1 MENIETIDPMKDL
14 YNKVKYIISKD
25 IKELNEYDY
34 LYVLQLKILFVP
46 KDNNF
51 ELAFQK
57 DSPISKLIQKVVNVL
72 HLIFLMKKDKRKTY
86 YDTNIVELK
95 KNMILGKK
103 LGEIELAKSFD
114 IDIEEPKLK
123 DLSKIITHALCQME
137 TYTFSQ
143 YIDSIFAKLSFAKG
157 LERLLK
163 FQLYQILHIYYL
175 NPIEVTLDFNE
186 REINI
191 SDIIP
196 IDLLIEL
203 FSNKQS
209 KLQCVLKSII
219 FLNYETVKLSIHNYQ
234 MKDILLAVD
243 VIVEKLKKK
252 VDPEKMPLF
261 VEKIITMVIDEI
273 RRPKDKPKKK
283 SKSKKLTKDSNTLA
297 ETFENN
303 TIDDNSNNV
312 NSINLIEEK
321 SDAKSVQEDVK
332 IIESVELKEEKK
344 YSGCDGGNYK
354 VQSDNINK
362 YLNNIINFINKH
374 KMGNESISQDVKE
387 IRNLMLNIVDK
398 NKNLEEKIEKMD
410 QDYLQQKQIIQKQEK
425 KIQNQEKKIQKQ
437 EKKIQDQKKVIDKQS
452 KDINVLKENVEI
464 LNEDCQEM
472 KDIIGNIQYRDLSK
486 NFLRTF
492 KNFLDDKDWKKIRK
506 DRDKKGDIIASKVTS
521 AFPRANKQKLDIVL
535 NLIKNSAKLIK
546 EGNYLA
552 HSRTLDSYEDDI
564 NDYKKEKN
572 LNNLTS
578 PIAFCFLVNLGISP
592 DIFDDA
598 YSFLSQNFDS
608 DLSTSDVKTLLGSYL
623 K

>member
-1 MENIETIDPMKDL
+1 
-14 YNKVKYIISKD
+14 
-25 IKELNEYDY
+25 
-34 LYVLQLKILFVP
+34 
-46 KDNNF
+46 
-51 ELAFQK
+51 
-57 DSPISKLIQKVVNVL
+57 
-72 HLIFLMKKDKRKTY
+72 
-86 YDTNIVELK
+86 
-95 KNMILGKK
+95 MILGKK

-203 FSNKQS
+203 FSNIQS
-209 KLQCVLKSII
+209 KLQCVIKSII

-252 VDPEKMPLF
+252 VDPQKMPLF

-387 IRNLMLNIVDK
+387 IRNLMLNIV
-398 NKNLEEKIEKMD
+398 EKIEKMD
-410 QDYLQQKQIIQKQEK
+410 QDYLQQKQIIQK
-425 KIQNQEKKIQKQ
+425 QEKKIQKQ

-608 DLSTSDVKTLLGSYL
+608 DLSRSDVKTLLGSYL

>member
-425 KIQNQEKKIQKQ
+425 KIQKQ

>member
-209 KLQCVLKSII
+209 KLQCVIKSII

-252 VDPEKMPLF
+252 VDPQKMPLF

-425 KIQNQEKKIQKQ
+425 KIQKQEKKIQKQ
-437 EKKIQDQKKVIDKQS
+437 EKNIQDQKEVIDKQS

>member
-209 KLQCVLKSII
+209 KLQCVIKSII

-252 VDPEKMPLF
+252 VDPQKMPLF

-410 QDYLQQKQIIQKQEK
+410 QDYLQQKQIIQK
-425 KIQNQEKKIQKQ
+425 QEKKIQKQ

-608 DLSTSDVKTLLGSYL
+608 DLSRSDVKTLLGSYL

>member
-1 MENIETIDPMKDL
+1 MENIETIDPMKDIS
-14 YNKVKYIISKD
+14 NKVKYIISKD

-209 KLQCVLKSII
+209 KLQCVIKSII

-252 VDPEKMPLF
+252 IDPQKMPLF

-374 KMGNESISQDVKE
+374 KMGNESINQDVKE

>member
-1 MENIETIDPMKDL
+1 MENIETIDPMKDIS
-14 YNKVKYIISKD
+14 NKVKYIISKD

-123 DLSKIITHALCQME
+123 DLSKIITHALSQME

-163 FQLYQILHIYYL
+163 YQLYQILHIYYL
-175 NPIEVTLDFNE
+175 NPIKVTLDFNE

-209 KLQCVLKSII
+209 KLQCVIKSII

-252 VDPEKMPLF
+252 IDPQKMPLF

-410 QDYLQQKQIIQKQEK
+410 QDYLQQKQIIQK
-425 KIQNQEKKIQKQ
+425 QEKKIQKQ

>member
-1 MENIETIDPMKDL
+1 MENIETIDPMKDIS
-14 YNKVKYIISKD
+14 NKVKYIISKD

-209 KLQCVLKSII
+209 KLQCVIKSII

-252 VDPEKMPLF
+252 IDPQKMPLF

>member
-209 KLQCVLKSII
+209 KLQCVIKSII

-252 VDPEKMPLF
+252 VDPQKMPLF

-425 KIQNQEKKIQKQ
+425 KIQKQ
-437 EKKIQDQKKVIDKQS
+437 EKNIQDQKEVIDKQS

>member
-252 VDPEKMPLF
+252 IDPQKMPLF

-374 KMGNESISQDVKE
+374 KMGNESINQDVKE